1 MQKKDFW
8 KGFGAA
14 LVLMAVVYFGG
25 QFLAQMN
32 IALPFGMS
40 TMAKIRQIE
49 KTLDTYYVE
58 DYDKELAEELMY
70 TGLAAGVGDPYTYYL
85 SADSLAEQMEKNS
98 GHFVGIGVEIYAGD
112 DGYIVV
118 SSVTPGGPAEAA
130 GILAEDKITEVDGE
144 SITGKTAAD
153 VSALVKGEAGTDV
166 TLTIF
171 RESTGEVLEKT
182 VTRQDIQVKTVSW
195 RMMDD
200 NIGYIAITNFRE
212 NTYSQFKE
220 ALDMLEAE
228 GMEKLVLD
236 LRNNTGG
243 LVKSAH
249 EIGEELLP
257 EGIMVYT
264 MDKDGNR
271 EDTLCDDVYNDVP
284 LVVLVNGNSASAAE
298 ILAGAI
304 QDTGRGQLIGTTT
317 FGKGLVQR
325 LFTLPDGSGLNV
337 TIQKYYTPNGTSIH
351 GVGITPDY
359 EVELPEE
366 YAQQTNIPAEADTQ
380 LQKAVEVLSEKT
392 YNIVKKQI
400 FSEKRLFNRL
410 CFRYTDKKSMSR

>member
-14 LVLMAVVYFGG
+14 FVLLAVIYFGG

-40 TMAKIRQIE
+40 NTAKIRQIE
-49 KTLDTYYVE
+49 EMLDTYYVE

-70 TGLAAGVGDPYTYYL
+70 TGLVAGVGDPYTYYL
-85 SADSLAEQMEKNS
+85 STDSLAEQVEKNS

-153 VSALVKGEAGTDV
+153 VSALVKGEEGTDV

-182 VTRQDIQVKTVSW
+182 VTRQDIQVQTVSW

-200 NIGYIAITNFRE
+200 NIGYISITNFRE
-212 NTYSQFKE
+212 NTYNQFKE
-220 ALDMLEAE
+220 ALDTLEAE

-264 MDKDGNR
+264 MDKEGNR

-284 LVVLVNGNSASAAE
+284 MVVLVNGNSASAAE

-304 QDTGRGQLIGTTT
+304 QDTGRGELIGTTT

-380 LQKAVEVLSEKT
+380 LQKAVEVLSEK
-392 YNIVKKQI
+392 NI
-400 FSEKRLFNRL
+400 
-410 CFRYTDKKSMSR
+410 

>member
-14 LVLMAVVYFGG
+14 FVLLAVIYFGG

-40 TMAKIRQIE
+40 NTAKIRQIE
-49 KTLDTYYVE
+49 EMLDTYYVE

-70 TGLAAGVGDPYTYYL
+70 TGLVAGVGDPYTYYL
-85 SADSLAEQMEKNS
+85 SADSLAEQVEKNS

-153 VSALVKGEAGTDV
+153 VSALVKGEEGTDV

-182 VTRQDIQVKTVSW
+182 VTRQDIQVQTVSW

-200 NIGYIAITNFRE
+200 NIGYISITNFRE
-212 NTYSQFKE
+212 NTYNQFKE
-220 ALDMLEAE
+220 ALDTLEAE

-264 MDKDGNR
+264 MDKEGNR

-284 LVVLVNGNSASAAE
+284 MVVLVNGNSASAAE

-304 QDTGRGQLIGTTT
+304 QDTGRGELIGTTT

-359 EVELPEE
+359 EVKLPEE

-380 LQKAVEVLSEKT
+380 LQKAVEVLSEK
-392 YNIVKKQI
+392 NI
-400 FSEKRLFNRL
+400 
-410 CFRYTDKKSMSR
+410 

>member
-14 LVLMAVVYFGG
+14 FVLLAVIYFGG

-40 TMAKIRQIE
+40 NTAKIRQIE
-49 KTLDTYYVE
+49 EMLDTYYVE

-70 TGLAAGVGDPYTYYL
+70 TGLVAGVGDPYTYYL
-85 SADSLAEQMEKNS
+85 SADSLAEQVEKNS

-153 VSALVKGEAGTDV
+153 VSALVKGEEGTDV

-182 VTRQDIQVKTVSW
+182 VTRQDIQVQTVSW

-200 NIGYIAITNFRE
+200 NIGYISITNFRE
-212 NTYSQFKE
+212 NTHNQFKE
-220 ALDMLEAE
+220 ALDALEAE

-264 MDKDGNR
+264 MDKEGNR

-284 LVVLVNGNSASAAE
+284 MVVLVNGNSASAAE

-304 QDTGRGQLIGTTT
+304 QDTGRGELIGTTT

-380 LQKAVEVLSEKT
+380 LQKAMEVLSEK
-392 YNIVKKQI
+392 NI
-400 FSEKRLFNRL
+400 
-410 CFRYTDKKSMSR
+410 

>member
-14 LVLMAVVYFGG
+14 FVLLAVIYFGG

-40 TMAKIRQIE
+40 NMAKICQIE
-49 KTLDTYYVE
+49 EMLDTYYVE

-70 TGLAAGVGDPYTYYL
+70 TGLVAGVGDPYTYYL
-85 SADSLAEQMEKNS
+85 SADSLAEQVEKNS

-153 VSALVKGEAGTDV
+153 VSALVKGEEGTDV

-182 VTRQDIQVKTVSW
+182 VTRQDIQVQTVSW

-200 NIGYIAITNFRE
+200 NIGYISITNFRE
-212 NTYSQFKE
+212 NTHNQFKE
-220 ALDMLEAE
+220 ALDTLEAE

-264 MDKDGNR
+264 MDKEGNR

-284 LVVLVNGNSASAAE
+284 MVVLVNGNSASAAE

-380 LQKAVEVLSEKT
+380 LQKAVEVLSEK
-392 YNIVKKQI
+392 NI
-400 FSEKRLFNRL
+400 
-410 CFRYTDKKSMSR
+410 

>member
-14 LVLMAVVYFGG
+14 FVLLAVIYFGG

-40 TMAKIRQIE
+40 NMAKICQIE
-49 KTLDTYYVE
+49 EVLDTYYVE

-70 TGLAAGVGDPYTYYL
+70 TGLVAGVGDPYTYYL
-85 SADSLAEQMEKNS
+85 SADSLAEQVEKNS

-153 VSALVKGEAGTDV
+153 VSALVKGEEGTDV

-182 VTRQDIQVKTVSW
+182 VTRQDIQVQTVSW

-200 NIGYIAITNFRE
+200 NIGYISITNFRE
-212 NTYSQFKE
+212 NTYNQFKE
-220 ALDMLEAE
+220 ALDTLEAE

-264 MDKDGNR
+264 MDKEGNR

-284 LVVLVNGNSASAAE
+284 MVVLVNGNSASAAE

-304 QDTGRGQLIGTTT
+304 QDTGRGELIGTTT

-380 LQKAVEVLSEKT
+380 LQKAVEVLSEK
-392 YNIVKKQI
+392 NI
-400 FSEKRLFNRL
+400 
-410 CFRYTDKKSMSR
+410 

>member
-1 MQKKDFW
+1 MTLQKKDFW

-70 TGLAAGVGDPYTYYL
+70 TGLAASVGDPYTYYL

-380 LQKAVEVLSEKT
+380 LQKAVEVLSEK
-392 YNIVKKQI
+392 NI
-400 FSEKRLFNRL
+400 
-410 CFRYTDKKSMSR
+410 

>member
-14 LVLMAVVYFGG
+14 FVLLAVIYFGG

-40 TMAKIRQIE
+40 NTAKIRQIE
-49 KTLDTYYVE
+49 EMLDTYYVE

-70 TGLAAGVGDPYTYYL
+70 TGLVAGVGDPYTYYL
-85 SADSLAEQMEKNS
+85 SADSLAEQVEKNS

-144 SITGKTAAD
+144 SIIGKTAAD
-153 VSALVKGEAGTDV
+153 VSALVKGEEGTDV

-182 VTRQDIQVKTVSW
+182 VTRQDIQVQTVSW

-200 NIGYIAITNFRE
+200 NIGYISITNFRE
-212 NTYSQFKE
+212 NTYNQFKE
-220 ALDMLEAE
+220 ALDTLEAE

-264 MDKDGNR
+264 MDKEGNR

-284 LVVLVNGNSASAAE
+284 MVVLVNGNSASAAE

-304 QDTGRGQLIGTTT
+304 QDTGRGELIGTTT

-366 YAQQTNIPAEADTQ
+366 YAQQTNIPAEVDTQ
-380 LQKAVEVLSEKT
+380 LQKAVEVLSEK
-392 YNIVKKQI
+392 NI
-400 FSEKRLFNRL
+400 
-410 CFRYTDKKSMSR
+410 

>member
-14 LVLMAVVYFGG
+14 FVLLAVIYFGG

-40 TMAKIRQIE
+40 NTAKICQIE
-49 KTLDTYYVE
+49 EMLDTYYVE

-70 TGLAAGVGDPYTYYL
+70 TGLIAGVGDPYTYYL
-85 SADSLAEQMEKNS
+85 SADSLAEQVEKNS

-153 VSALVKGEAGTDV
+153 VSALVKGEEGTDV

-182 VTRQDIQVKTVSW
+182 VTRQDIQVQTVSW

-200 NIGYIAITNFRE
+200 NIGYISIMNFRE
-212 NTYSQFKE
+212 NTYNQFKE
-220 ALDMLEAE
+220 ALDTLEAE

-264 MDKDGNR
+264 MDKEGNR

-284 LVVLVNGNSASAAE
+284 MVVLVNGNSASAAE

-304 QDTGRGQLIGTTT
+304 QDTGRGELIGTTT

-380 LQKAVEVLSEKT
+380 LQKAVEVLSEK
-392 YNIVKKQI
+392 NI
-400 FSEKRLFNRL
+400 
-410 CFRYTDKKSMSR
+410 

>member
-14 LVLMAVVYFGG
+14 FVLLAVIYFGG

-40 TMAKIRQIE
+40 NTAKIRQIE
-49 KTLDTYYVE
+49 EMLDTYYVE

-70 TGLAAGVGDPYTYYL
+70 TGLVAGVGDPYTYYL
-85 SADSLAEQMEKNS
+85 SADSLAEQVEKNS

-153 VSALVKGEAGTDV
+153 VSALVKGEEGTDV

-182 VTRQDIQVKTVSW
+182 VTRQDIQVQTVSW

-200 NIGYIAITNFRE
+200 NIGYISITNFRE
-212 NTYSQFKE
+212 NTYNQFKE
-220 ALDMLEAE
+220 ALDTLEAE

-264 MDKDGNR
+264 MDKEGNR

-284 LVVLVNGNSASAAE
+284 MVVLVNGNSASAAE

-304 QDTGRGQLIGTTT
+304 QDTGRGELIGTTT

-359 EVELPEE
+359 ELELPEE

-380 LQKAVEVLSEKT
+380 LQKAVEVLSEK
-392 YNIVKKQI
+392 NI
-400 FSEKRLFNRL
+400 
-410 CFRYTDKKSMSR
+410 

>member
-304 QDTGRGQLIGTTT
+304 QDTGRGELIGTTT

-380 LQKAVEVLSEKT
+380 LQKAVEVLSEK
-392 YNIVKKQI
+392 NI
-400 FSEKRLFNRL
+400 
-410 CFRYTDKKSMSR
+410 

>member
-14 LVLMAVVYFGG
+14 FVLLAVIYFGG

-40 TMAKIRQIE
+40 NTAKICQIE
-49 KTLDTYYVE
+49 EMLDTYYVE

-70 TGLAAGVGDPYTYYL
+70 TGLVAGVGDPYTYYL
-85 SADSLAEQMEKNS
+85 SADSLAEQVEKNS

-153 VSALVKGEAGTDV
+153 VSALVKGEEGTDV

-182 VTRQDIQVKTVSW
+182 VTRQDIQVQTVSW

-200 NIGYIAITNFRE
+200 NIGYISITNFRE
-212 NTYSQFKE
+212 NTYNQFKE
-220 ALDMLEAE
+220 ALDTLEAE

-264 MDKDGNR
+264 MDKEGNR

-284 LVVLVNGNSASAAE
+284 MVVLVNGNSASAAE
-298 ILAGAI
+298 ILAGTI
-304 QDTGRGQLIGTTT
+304 QDTGRGELIGTTT

-380 LQKAVEVLSEKT
+380 LQKAVEVLSEK
-392 YNIVKKQI
+392 NI
-400 FSEKRLFNRL
+400 
-410 CFRYTDKKSMSR
+410 

>member
-1 MQKKDFW
+1 MTLQKKDFW

-220 ALDMLEAE
+220 VLDMLEAE

-380 LQKAVEVLSEKT
+380 LQKAVEVLSEK
-392 YNIVKKQI
+392 NI
-400 FSEKRLFNRL
+400 
-410 CFRYTDKKSMSR
+410 

>member
-257 EGIMVYT
+257 EGIIVYT

-380 LQKAVEVLSEKT
+380 LQKAVEVLSEK
-392 YNIVKKQI
+392 NI
-400 FSEKRLFNRL
+400 
-410 CFRYTDKKSMSR
+410 

>member
-14 LVLMAVVYFGG
+14 FVLLAVIYFGG
-25 QFLAQMN
+25 QFLVQMN

-40 TMAKIRQIE
+40 NTAKIRQIE
-49 KTLDTYYVE
+49 EMLDTYYVE

-70 TGLAAGVGDPYTYYL
+70 TGLVAGVGDPYTYYL
-85 SADSLAEQMEKNS
+85 SADSLAEQVEKNS

-153 VSALVKGEAGTDV
+153 VSALVKGEEGTDV

-182 VTRQDIQVKTVSW
+182 VTRQDIQVQTVSW

-200 NIGYIAITNFRE
+200 NIGYISITNFRE

-220 ALDMLEAE
+220 ALDTLEAE

-264 MDKDGNR
+264 MDKEGNR

-304 QDTGRGQLIGTTT
+304 QDTGRGELIGTTT

-380 LQKAVEVLSEKT
+380 LQKAVEVLSEK
-392 YNIVKKQI
+392 NI
-400 FSEKRLFNRL
+400 
-410 CFRYTDKKSMSR
+410 

>member
-14 LVLMAVVYFGG
+14 FVLLAVIYFGG

-40 TMAKIRQIE
+40 NTAKIRQIE
-49 KTLDTYYVE
+49 EMLDTYYVE

-70 TGLAAGVGDPYTYYL
+70 TGLVAGVGDPYTYYL
-85 SADSLAEQMEKNS
+85 SADSLAEQVEKNS

-130 GILAEDKITEVDGE
+130 GVLAEDKITEVDGE

-153 VSALVKGEAGTDV
+153 VSALVKGEEGTDV

-182 VTRQDIQVKTVSW
+182 VTRQDIQVQTVSW

-200 NIGYIAITNFRE
+200 NIGYISITNFRE

-220 ALDMLEAE
+220 ALDTLEAE

-264 MDKDGNR
+264 MDKEGNR

-284 LVVLVNGNSASAAE
+284 MVVLVNGNSASAAE

-304 QDTGRGQLIGTTT
+304 QDTGRGELIGTTT

-380 LQKAVEVLSEKT
+380 LQKAVEVLSEK
-392 YNIVKKQI
+392 NI
-400 FSEKRLFNRL
+400 
-410 CFRYTDKKSMSR
+410 

>member
-14 LVLMAVVYFGG
+14 FVLLAVIYFGG

-40 TMAKIRQIE
+40 NTAKIRQIE
-49 KTLDTYYVE
+49 EMLDTYYVE

-70 TGLAAGVGDPYTYYL
+70 TGLVAGVGDPYTYYL
-85 SADSLAEQMEKNS
+85 SADSLAEQVEKNS

-153 VSALVKGEAGTDV
+153 VSALVKGEEGTDV

-182 VTRQDIQVKTVSW
+182 VTRQDIQVQTVSW

-200 NIGYIAITNFRE
+200 NIGYISITNFRE
-212 NTYSQFKE
+212 NTYNQFKE
-220 ALDMLEAE
+220 ALDTLEAE

-264 MDKDGNR
+264 MDKEGNR

-284 LVVLVNGNSASAAE
+284 MVVLVNGNSASAAE

-304 QDTGRGQLIGTTT
+304 QDTGRGELIGTTT

-380 LQKAVEVLSEKT
+380 LQKAVEVLSEK
-392 YNIVKKQI
+392 NI
-400 FSEKRLFNRL
+400 
-410 CFRYTDKKSMSR
+410 

>member
-14 LVLMAVVYFGG
+14 FVLLAVIYFGG

-40 TMAKIRQIE
+40 NTAKICQIE
-49 KTLDTYYVE
+49 EMLDTYYVE

-70 TGLAAGVGDPYTYYL
+70 TGLVAGVGDPYTYYL
-85 SADSLAEQMEKNS
+85 SADSLAEQVEKNS

-130 GILAEDKITEVDGE
+130 GILAEDKITEGDGE

-153 VSALVKGEAGTDV
+153 VSALVKGEEGTDV

-182 VTRQDIQVKTVSW
+182 VTRQDIQVQTVSW

-200 NIGYIAITNFRE
+200 NIGYISIMNFRE
-212 NTYSQFKE
+212 NTYNQFKE
-220 ALDMLEAE
+220 ALDTLEAE

-264 MDKDGNR
+264 MDKEGNR

-284 LVVLVNGNSASAAE
+284 MVVLVNGNSASAAE

-304 QDTGRGQLIGTTT
+304 QDTGRGELIGTTT

-380 LQKAVEVLSEKT
+380 LQKAVEVLSEK
-392 YNIVKKQI
+392 NI
-400 FSEKRLFNRL
+400 
-410 CFRYTDKKSMSR
+410 

>member
-14 LVLMAVVYFGG
+14 FVLLAVIYFGG

-40 TMAKIRQIE
+40 NTAKIRQIE
-49 KTLDTYYVE
+49 EMLDTYYVE

-70 TGLAAGVGDPYTYYL
+70 TGLVAGVGDPYTYYL
-85 SADSLAEQMEKNS
+85 SADSLAEQVEKNS

-153 VSALVKGEAGTDV
+153 VSALVKGEEGTDV

-182 VTRQDIQVKTVSW
+182 VTRQDIQVQTVSW

-200 NIGYIAITNFRE
+200 NIGYISITNFRE

-220 ALDMLEAE
+220 ALDTLEAE

-264 MDKDGNR
+264 MDKEGNR

-284 LVVLVNGNSASAAE
+284 MVVLVNGNSASAAE

-304 QDTGRGQLIGTTT
+304 QDTGRGELIGTTT

-325 LFTLPDGSGLNV
+325 LFTLSDGSGLNV

-380 LQKAVEVLSEKT
+380 LQKAVEVLSEK
-392 YNIVKKQI
+392 NI
-400 FSEKRLFNRL
+400 
-410 CFRYTDKKSMSR
+410 

>member
-14 LVLMAVVYFGG
+14 FVLLAVIYFGG

-40 TMAKIRQIE
+40 NTAKIRQIE
-49 KTLDTYYVE
+49 EMLDTYYVE

-70 TGLAAGVGDPYTYYL
+70 TGLVAGVGDPYTYYL
-85 SADSLAEQMEKNS
+85 SADSLAEQVEKNS
-98 GHFVGIGVEIYAGD
+98 GHFAGIGVEIYAGD

-153 VSALVKGEAGTDV
+153 VSALVKGKEGTDV

-182 VTRQDIQVKTVSW
+182 VTRQDIQVQTVSW

-200 NIGYIAITNFRE
+200 NIGYISITNFRE
-212 NTYSQFKE
+212 NTYNQFKE
-220 ALDMLEAE
+220 ALDTLEAE

-264 MDKDGNR
+264 MDKEGNR
-271 EDTLCDDVYNDVP
+271 EDTLCDDVYNDLP
-284 LVVLVNGNSASAAE
+284 MVVLVNGNSASAAE

-304 QDTGRGQLIGTTT
+304 QDTGRGELIGTTT

-380 LQKAVEVLSEKT
+380 LQKAVEVLSEK
-392 YNIVKKQI
+392 NI
-400 FSEKRLFNRL
+400 
-410 CFRYTDKKSMSR
+410 

>member
-14 LVLMAVVYFGG
+14 FVLLAVIYFGG

-40 TMAKIRQIE
+40 NTAKIRQIE
-49 KTLDTYYVE
+49 EMLDTYYVE

-70 TGLAAGVGDPYTYYL
+70 TGLVAGVGDPYTYYL
-85 SADSLAEQMEKNS
+85 SADSLAEQVEKNS

-153 VSALVKGEAGTDV
+153 VSALVKGEEGTDV

-182 VTRQDIQVKTVSW
+182 VTRQDIQVQTVSW

-200 NIGYIAITNFRE
+200 NIGYISITNFRE
-212 NTYSQFKE
+212 NTYNQFKE
-220 ALDMLEAE
+220 ALDTLEAE

-264 MDKDGNR
+264 MDKEGNR
-271 EDTLCDDVYNDVP
+271 EDTLCDDVYNDMP
-284 LVVLVNGNSASAAE
+284 MVVLVNGNSASAAE

-304 QDTGRGQLIGTTT
+304 QDTGRGELIGTTT

-380 LQKAVEVLSEKT
+380 LQKAVEVLSEK
-392 YNIVKKQI
+392 NI
-400 FSEKRLFNRL
+400 
-410 CFRYTDKKSMSR
+410 

>member
-14 LVLMAVVYFGG
+14 FVLLAVIYFGG

-40 TMAKIRQIE
+40 NTAKIRQIE
-49 KTLDTYYVE
+49 EMLDTYYVE

-70 TGLAAGVGDPYTYYL
+70 TGLVAGVGDPYTYYL
-85 SADSLAEQMEKNS
+85 SADSLAEQVEKNS

-153 VSALVKGEAGTDV
+153 VSALVKGEEGTDV

-182 VTRQDIQVKTVSW
+182 VTRQDIQVQTVSW

-200 NIGYIAITNFRE
+200 NIGYISITNFRE

-220 ALDMLEAE
+220 ALDTLEAE

-264 MDKDGNR
+264 MDKEGNR

-284 LVVLVNGNSASAAE
+284 MVVLVNGNSASAAE

-304 QDTGRGQLIGTTT
+304 QDTGRGELIGTTT

-351 GVGITPDY
+351 GVGIIPDY

-380 LQKAVEVLSEKT
+380 LQKAVEVLSEK
-392 YNIVKKQI
+392 NI
-400 FSEKRLFNRL
+400 
-410 CFRYTDKKSMSR
+410 

>member
-182 VTRQDIQVKTVSW
+182 VTRQDIQVQTVSW

-200 NIGYIAITNFRE
+200 NIGYISITNFRE

-220 ALDMLEAE
+220 ALDTLEAE

-264 MDKDGNR
+264 MDKEGNR

-284 LVVLVNGNSASAAE
+284 MVVLVNGNSASAAE

-304 QDTGRGQLIGTTT
+304 QDTGRGELIGTTT

-380 LQKAVEVLSEKT
+380 LQKAMEVLSEK
-392 YNIVKKQI
+392 NI
-400 FSEKRLFNRL
+400 
-410 CFRYTDKKSMSR
+410 

>member
-14 LVLMAVVYFGG
+14 FVLLAVIYFGG

-40 TMAKIRQIE
+40 NMAKICQIE
-49 KTLDTYYVE
+49 EMLDTYYVE

-70 TGLAAGVGDPYTYYL
+70 TGLVAGVGDPYTYYL
-85 SADSLAEQMEKNS
+85 SADSLAEQVEKNS

-153 VSALVKGEAGTDV
+153 VSALVKGEEGTDV

-182 VTRQDIQVKTVSW
+182 VTRQDIQVQTVSW

-200 NIGYIAITNFRE
+200 NIGYISITNFRE
-212 NTYSQFKE
+212 NTHNQFKE
-220 ALDMLEAE
+220 ALDTLEAE

-264 MDKDGNR
+264 MDKEGNR

-284 LVVLVNGNSASAAE
+284 MVALVNGNSASAAE

-304 QDTGRGQLIGTTT
+304 QDTGRGELIGTTT

-380 LQKAVEVLSEKT
+380 LQKAVEVLSEK
-392 YNIVKKQI
+392 NI
-400 FSEKRLFNRL
+400 
-410 CFRYTDKKSMSR
+410 

>member
-144 SITGKTAAD
+144 SVTGKTAAD

-380 LQKAVEVLSEKT
+380 LQKAVEVLSEK
-392 YNIVKKQI
+392 NI
-400 FSEKRLFNRL
+400 
-410 CFRYTDKKSMSR
+410 

>member
-14 LVLMAVVYFGG
+14 FVLLAVIYFGG

-32 IALPFGMS
+32 ITLPFGMS
-40 TMAKIRQIE
+40 NTAKIRQIE
-49 KTLDTYYVE
+49 EMLDTYYVE

-70 TGLAAGVGDPYTYYL
+70 TGLVAGVGDPYTYYL
-85 SADSLAEQMEKNS
+85 SADSLAEQVEKNS

-153 VSALVKGEAGTDV
+153 VSALVKGEEGTDV

-182 VTRQDIQVKTVSW
+182 VTRQDIQVQTVSW

-200 NIGYIAITNFRE
+200 NIGYISITNFRE
-212 NTYSQFKE
+212 NTHSQFKE
-220 ALDMLEAE
+220 ALDTLEAE

-264 MDKDGNR
+264 MDKEGNR
-271 EDTLCDDVYNDVP
+271 EDTLCDDVYNDMP
-284 LVVLVNGNSASAAE
+284 MVVLVNGNSASAAE

-304 QDTGRGQLIGTTT
+304 QDTGRGELIGTTT

-380 LQKAVEVLSEKT
+380 LQKAVEVLSEK
-392 YNIVKKQI
+392 NI
-400 FSEKRLFNRL
+400 
-410 CFRYTDKKSMSR
+410 

>member
-366 YAQQTNIPAEADTQ
+366 YAQQINIPAEADTQ
-380 LQKAVEVLSEKT
+380 LQKAVEVLSEK
-392 YNIVKKQI
+392 NI
-400 FSEKRLFNRL
+400 
-410 CFRYTDKKSMSR
+410 

>member
-14 LVLMAVVYFGG
+14 FVLLAVIYFGG

-40 TMAKIRQIE
+40 NTAKIRQIE
-49 KTLDTYYVE
+49 EMLDTYYVE

-70 TGLAAGVGDPYTYYL
+70 TGLVAGVGDPYTYYL
-85 SADSLAEQMEKNS
+85 SADSLAEQVEKNS

-153 VSALVKGEAGTDV
+153 VSALVKGEEGTDV

-182 VTRQDIQVKTVSW
+182 VTRQDIQVQTVSW
-195 RMMDD
+195 CMMDD
-200 NIGYIAITNFRE
+200 NIGYISITNFRE
-212 NTYSQFKE
+212 NTYNQFKE
-220 ALDMLEAE
+220 VLDTLEAE

-264 MDKDGNR
+264 MDKEGNR

-284 LVVLVNGNSASAAE
+284 MVVLVNGNSASAAE

-304 QDTGRGQLIGTTT
+304 QDTGRGELIGTTT

-325 LFTLPDGSGLNV
+325 IFTLPDGSGLNV

-380 LQKAVEVLSEKT
+380 LQKAVEVLSEK
-392 YNIVKKQI
+392 NI
-400 FSEKRLFNRL
+400 
-410 CFRYTDKKSMSR
+410 

>member
-14 LVLMAVVYFGG
+14 FVLLAVIYFGG

-40 TMAKIRQIE
+40 NMAKICQIE
-49 KTLDTYYVE
+49 EMLDTYYVE

-70 TGLAAGVGDPYTYYL
+70 TGLVAGVGDPYTYYL
-85 SADSLAEQMEKNS
+85 SADSLAEQVEKNS

-144 SITGKTAAD
+144 SIIGKTAAD
-153 VSALVKGEAGTDV
+153 VSALVKGEEGTDV

-182 VTRQDIQVKTVSW
+182 VTRQDIQVQTVSW

-200 NIGYIAITNFRE
+200 NIGYISITNFRE
-212 NTYSQFKE
+212 NTHNQFKE
-220 ALDMLEAE
+220 ALDTLEAE

-264 MDKDGNR
+264 MDKEGNR

-284 LVVLVNGNSASAAE
+284 MVVLVNGNSASAAE

-304 QDTGRGQLIGTTT
+304 QDTGRGELIGTTT

-380 LQKAVEVLSEKT
+380 LQKAVEVLSEK
-392 YNIVKKQI
+392 NI
-400 FSEKRLFNRL
+400 
-410 CFRYTDKKSMSR
+410 

>member
-14 LVLMAVVYFGG
+14 FVLLAVIYFGG
-25 QFLAQMN
+25 QFLEQMN

-40 TMAKIRQIE
+40 NTAKIRQIE
-49 KTLDTYYVE
+49 EMLDTYYVE

-70 TGLAAGVGDPYTYYL
+70 TGLVAGVGDPYTYYL
-85 SADSLAEQMEKNS
+85 SADSLAEQVEKNS

-153 VSALVKGEAGTDV
+153 VSALVKGEEGTDV

-182 VTRQDIQVKTVSW
+182 VTRQDIQVQTVSW
-195 RMMDD
+195 CMMDD
-200 NIGYIAITNFRE
+200 NIGYISITNFRE
-212 NTYSQFKE
+212 NTYNQFKE
-220 ALDMLEAE
+220 VLDTLEAE

-264 MDKDGNR
+264 MDKEGNR

-284 LVVLVNGNSASAAE
+284 MVVLVNGNSASAAE

-304 QDTGRGQLIGTTT
+304 QDTGRGELIGTTT

-351 GVGITPDY
+351 GVSITPDY

-380 LQKAVEVLSEKT
+380 LQKAVEVLSEK
-392 YNIVKKQI
+392 NI
-400 FSEKRLFNRL
+400 
-410 CFRYTDKKSMSR
+410 

>member
-8 KGFGAA
+8 KGFGVA

-195 RMMDD
+195 RMMED

-236 LRNNTGG
+236 LRNNTGC

-380 LQKAVEVLSEKT
+380 LQKAVEVLSEK
-392 YNIVKKQI
+392 NI
-400 FSEKRLFNRL
+400 
-410 CFRYTDKKSMSR
+410 

>member
-1 MQKKDFW
+1 MTLQKKDFW

-380 LQKAVEVLSEKT
+380 LQKAVEVLSEK
-392 YNIVKKQI
+392 NI
-400 FSEKRLFNRL
+400 
-410 CFRYTDKKSMSR
+410 

>member
-14 LVLMAVVYFGG
+14 FVLLAVIYFGG

-40 TMAKIRQIE
+40 NTVKIRQIE
-49 KTLDTYYVE
+49 EMLDTYYVE

-70 TGLAAGVGDPYTYYL
+70 TGLVAGVGDPYTYYL
-85 SADSLAEQMEKNS
+85 SADSLAEQVEKNS

-153 VSALVKGEAGTDV
+153 VSALVKGEEGTDV

-182 VTRQDIQVKTVSW
+182 VTRQDIQVQTVSW

-200 NIGYIAITNFRE
+200 NIGYISITNFRE
-212 NTYSQFKE
+212 NTYNQFKE
-220 ALDMLEAE
+220 ALDTLEAE

-264 MDKDGNR
+264 MDKEGNR

-284 LVVLVNGNSASAAE
+284 MVVLVNGNSASAAE

-304 QDTGRGQLIGTTT
+304 QDTGRGELIGTTT

-366 YAQQTNIPAEADTQ
+366 YAQQTNIPAEVDTQ
-380 LQKAVEVLSEKT
+380 LQKAVEVLSEK
-392 YNIVKKQI
+392 NI
-400 FSEKRLFNRL
+400 
-410 CFRYTDKKSMSR
+410 

>member
-366 YAQQTNIPAEADTQ
+366 YAQQANIPAEADTQ
-380 LQKAVEVLSEKT
+380 LQKAVEVLSEK
-392 YNIVKKQI
+392 NI
-400 FSEKRLFNRL
+400 
-410 CFRYTDKKSMSR
+410 

>member
-195 RMMDD
+195 RMMND

-380 LQKAVEVLSEKT
+380 LQKAVEVLSEK
-392 YNIVKKQI
+392 NI
-400 FSEKRLFNRL
+400 
-410 CFRYTDKKSMSR
+410 

>member
-14 LVLMAVVYFGG
+14 FVLLAVIYFGG

-40 TMAKIRQIE
+40 NTAKIRQIE
-49 KTLDTYYVE
+49 EMLDTYYVE

-70 TGLAAGVGDPYTYYL
+70 TGLVAGVGDPYTYYL
-85 SADSLAEQMEKNS
+85 SADSLAEQVEKNS
-98 GHFVGIGVEIYAGD
+98 GHFVGIGVKIYAGD

-153 VSALVKGEAGTDV
+153 VSALVKGEEGTDV

-182 VTRQDIQVKTVSW
+182 VTRQDIQVQTVSW

-200 NIGYIAITNFRE
+200 NIGYISITNFRE
-212 NTYSQFKE
+212 NTYNQFKE
-220 ALDMLEAE
+220 ALDTLEAE

-264 MDKDGNR
+264 MDKEGNR

-284 LVVLVNGNSASAAE
+284 MVVLVNGNSASAAE

-304 QDTGRGQLIGTTT
+304 QDTGRGELIGTTT

-380 LQKAVEVLSEKT
+380 LQKAVEVLSEK
-392 YNIVKKQI
+392 NI
-400 FSEKRLFNRL
+400 
-410 CFRYTDKKSMSR
+410 

>member
-14 LVLMAVVYFGG
+14 FVLLAVIYFGG

-40 TMAKIRQIE
+40 NTAKIRQIE
-49 KTLDTYYVE
+49 EMLDTYYVE

-70 TGLAAGVGDPYTYYL
+70 TGLVAGVGDPYTYYL
-85 SADSLAEQMEKNS
+85 SADSLAEQVEKNS

-153 VSALVKGEAGTDV
+153 VSALIKGEEGTDV

-182 VTRQDIQVKTVSW
+182 VTRQDIQVQTVSW

-200 NIGYIAITNFRE
+200 NIGYISITNFRE

-220 ALDMLEAE
+220 ALDTLEAE

-264 MDKDGNR
+264 MDKEGNR

-284 LVVLVNGNSASAAE
+284 MVVLVNGNSASAAE

-304 QDTGRGQLIGTTT
+304 QDTGRGELIGTTT

-380 LQKAVEVLSEKT
+380 LQKAVEVLSEK
-392 YNIVKKQI
+392 NI
-400 FSEKRLFNRL
+400 
-410 CFRYTDKKSMSR
+410 

>member
-14 LVLMAVVYFGG
+14 FVLLAVIYFGG

-40 TMAKIRQIE
+40 NTAKIRQIE
-49 KTLDTYYVE
+49 EMLDTYYVE

-70 TGLAAGVGDPYTYYL
+70 TGLVAGVGDPYTYYL
-85 SADSLAEQMEKNS
+85 SADSLAEQVEKNS

-153 VSALVKGEAGTDV
+153 VSSLVKGEEGTDV

-195 RMMDD
+195 SMMDD
-200 NIGYIAITNFRE
+200 NIGYISITNFRE

-220 ALDMLEAE
+220 ALDTLEAE

-264 MDKDGNR
+264 MDKEGNR

-284 LVVLVNGNSASAAE
+284 MVVLVNGNSASAAE

-304 QDTGRGQLIGTTT
+304 QDTGRGELIGTTT

-325 LFTLPDGSGLNV
+325 LFTLPDGSGLNM

-380 LQKAVEVLSEKT
+380 LQKAVEVLSEK
-392 YNIVKKQI
+392 NI
-400 FSEKRLFNRL
+400 
-410 CFRYTDKKSMSR
+410 

>member
-14 LVLMAVVYFGG
+14 FVLLAVIYFGG

-40 TMAKIRQIE
+40 NTAKIRQIE
-49 KTLDTYYVE
+49 EMLDTYYVE

-70 TGLAAGVGDPYTYYL
+70 TGLVAGVGDPYTYYL
-85 SADSLAEQMEKNS
+85 SADSLAEQVEKNS

-153 VSALVKGEAGTDV
+153 VSALVKGEEGTDV

-171 RESTGEVLEKT
+171 RENTGEVLEKT
-182 VTRQDIQVKTVSW
+182 VTRQDIQVQTVSW

-200 NIGYIAITNFRE
+200 NIGYISITNFRE

-220 ALDMLEAE
+220 ALDTLEAE

-264 MDKDGNR
+264 MDKEGNR

-284 LVVLVNGNSASAAE
+284 MVVLVNGNSASAAE

-304 QDTGRGQLIGTTT
+304 QDTGRGELIGTTT

-366 YAQQTNIPAEADTQ
+366 YAQQTNIPAEVDTQ
-380 LQKAVEVLSEKT
+380 LQKAVEVLSEK
-392 YNIVKKQI
+392 NI
-400 FSEKRLFNRL
+400 
-410 CFRYTDKKSMSR
+410 

>member
-14 LVLMAVVYFGG
+14 FVLLAVIYFGG

-40 TMAKIRQIE
+40 NTAKIRQIE
-49 KTLDTYYVE
+49 EMLDTHYVE

-70 TGLAAGVGDPYTYYL
+70 TGLVAGVGDPYTYYL
-85 SADSLAEQMEKNS
+85 SADSLAEQVEKNS

-153 VSALVKGEAGTDV
+153 VSALVKGEEGTDV

-182 VTRQDIQVKTVSW
+182 VTRQDIQVQTVSW

-200 NIGYIAITNFRE
+200 NIGYISITNFRE
-212 NTYSQFKE
+212 NTYNQFKE
-220 ALDMLEAE
+220 ALDTLEAE

-264 MDKDGNR
+264 MDKEGNR

-284 LVVLVNGNSASAAE
+284 MVVLVNGNSASAAE

-304 QDTGRGQLIGTTT
+304 QDTGRGELIGTTT

-380 LQKAVEVLSEKT
+380 LQKAVEVLSEK
-392 YNIVKKQI
+392 NI
-400 FSEKRLFNRL
+400 
-410 CFRYTDKKSMSR
+410 